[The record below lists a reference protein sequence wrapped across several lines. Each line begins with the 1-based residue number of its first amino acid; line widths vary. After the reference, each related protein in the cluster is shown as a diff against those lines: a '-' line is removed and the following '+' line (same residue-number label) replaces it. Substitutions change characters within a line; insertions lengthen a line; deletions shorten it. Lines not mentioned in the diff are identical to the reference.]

1 MAAAPARKTV
11 VKAVLAALPLEAAP
25 LDTCAYRY
33 GPQHSWAAASG
44 ETALIIGRA
53 AGASQQESAG
63 SGNKWFQWQALA
75 LDILVP
81 DDTAAPTATED
92 LRTDLADAVAAW
104 LHTNRTLADFA
115 KVARIREEDS
125 DIGMFFADD
134 QQVFRW
140 WTIVIE
146 YRAQTS

>member
-25 LDTCAYRY
+25 LDTIAYRY
-33 GPQHSWAAASG
+33 GPQHSWAAATG

-53 AGASQQESAG
+53 AGAGQQESAG
-63 SGNKWFQWQALA
+63 SGNKWFQWQAIVLE
-75 LDILVP
+75 ILVP
-81 DDTAAPTATED
+81 DKESAATATED
-92 LRTDLADAVAAW
+92 LRSDIADAVAAW

-125 DIGMFFADD
+125 DMGQFFEAQD
-134 QQVFRW
+134 QVFRW
-140 WTIVIE
+140 WSITIE